1 MSLMKRLKGD
11 AYLGYRAVIAHPL
24 RKLFSR
30 DQRTGKQRFL
40 DNYATEGLVPTS
52 DEDRT
57 VLLAAS
63 RCIHCGLCDLAVGT
77 GGPSGYSGMSLLA
90 IADTRMTSDAP
101 MVASRLAFA
110 KPAELSA
117 GEAVCP
123 TRVPLQALAA
133 YVRRKADEV
142 AKAVAS

>member
-1 MSLMKRLKGD
+1 MSLIKRLKGD
-11 AYLGYRAVIAHPL
+11 AFLGYRAMVAHPL
-24 RKLFSR
+24 RTLFSR
-30 DQRTGKQRFL
+30 DGRTGKQRFL

-52 DEDRT
+52 DPDRS
-57 VLLAAS
+57 VLLTAS
-63 RCIHCGLCDLAVGT
+63 RCINCGLCDLAVGT
-77 GGPSGYSGMSLLA
+77 GNPAGYSGMSLLA
-90 IADTRMTSDAP
+90 TADTRMSSDAP
-101 MVASRLAFA
+101 LVASRLAFA
-110 KPAELSA
+110 TPAELAA